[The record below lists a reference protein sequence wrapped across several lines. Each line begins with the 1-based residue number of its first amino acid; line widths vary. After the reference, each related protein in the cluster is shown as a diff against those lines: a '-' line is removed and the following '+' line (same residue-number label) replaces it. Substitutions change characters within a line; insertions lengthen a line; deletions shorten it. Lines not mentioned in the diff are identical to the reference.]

1 MQRVPMRNM
10 ITDFI
15 GRGIAK
21 VQVEMEREA
30 QIASKNF
37 EIVWLWDR
45 LHYHDAVNQ
54 KNPEALELARRE
66 GKERKESRDV
76 FGGSFAAV
84 ITVGTAALAVLS
96 LNLIGAKH
104 L

>member
-1 MQRVPMRNM
+1 MQWVPMRNM

-21 VQVEMEREA
+21 VHVEMEREA
-30 QIASKNF
+30 QIDSKNF
-37 EIVWLWDR
+37 EIVCW
-45 LHYHDAVNQ
+45 H
-54 KNPEALELARRE
+54 E
-66 GKERKESRDV
+66 ERAKKKESRDV
-76 FGGSFAAV
+76 FGGSFAAI

>member
-30 QIASKNF
+30 QIDSKNF

-45 LHYHDAVNQ
+45 LQYHDAVNQ
-54 KNPEALELARRE
+54 KMTQKNPEALR
-66 GKERKESRDV
+66 ESRDV
-76 FGGSFAAV
+76 FGGLFAAV

-104 L
+104 IQYGHL